1 MSGNMVAYAPP
12 VMTATCFACSTEEL
26 WPCIVVI
33 LVDTRVLGEGIDV
46 HVDDKVVT
54 PPPSTLVL
62 CQSYVMR
69 YFRKY
74 SGDPVQR
81 GRIAQYQ
88 GG

>member
-54 PPPSTLVL
+54 STLHPGLVPIIRHAL
-62 CQSYVMR
+62 FPEV
-69 YFRKY
+69 FR
-74 SGDPVQR
+74 
-81 GRIAQYQ
+81 
-88 GG
+88 